1 MGLYIAKLTNI
12 SLSFLLTLFKEIT
25 IILAIYFIGEGL
37 VYLLG
42 TKFPGSVVGM
52 LLLLSALHLKW
63 IKVDDIRL
71 VSSFLLG
78 YMPLFFIPAGVSV
91 MATYTLM
98 DGFYLQVVAITT
110 VSTILVMGLT
120 AYVVQYFVRREK

>member
-1 MGLYIAKLTNI
+1 MNI
-12 SLSFLLTLFKEIT
+12 SPSLILTLLKEIT
-25 IILAIYFIGEGL
+25 IILAIYFVGEGL
-37 VYLLG
+37 VYLLD

-52 LLLLSALHLKW
+52 LLLLLALHLKW

-98 DGFYLQVVAITT
+98 DGFYLQIIVITT

-120 AYVVQYFVRREK
+120 AYVVQYFVRREKS